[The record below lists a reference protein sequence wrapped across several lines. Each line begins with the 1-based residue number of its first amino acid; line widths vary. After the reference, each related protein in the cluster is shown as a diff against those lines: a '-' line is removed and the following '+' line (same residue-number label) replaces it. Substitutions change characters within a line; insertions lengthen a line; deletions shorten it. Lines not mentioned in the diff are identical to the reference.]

1 MTYNEI
7 LQTGFLLHEAIDLET
22 RHFIS
27 KEIQIHVDDVEL
39 TENTLT
45 IITQL
50 VSELIL
56 LQDTNILPVD
66 TLKEVYDYIIM
77 YIADLVISISTDE
90 QVAFKEET
98 EIHYIKNI
106 RDMLL
111 VYNTHT
117 IAQYL
122 TEEGYEQCYN
132 LYKIKEMLNI

>member
-1 MTYNEI
+1 
-7 LQTGFLLHEAIDLET
+7 
-22 RHFIS
+22 
-27 KEIQIHVDDVEL
+27 
-39 TENTLT
+39 
-45 IITQL
+45 
-50 VSELIL
+50 
-56 LQDTNILPVD
+56 
-66 TLKEVYDYIIM
+66 M

-122 TEEGYEQCYN
+122 TEEGYEQCQN
-132 LYKIKEMLNI
+132 LHSLKLMLNK